1 VVAALASADLGAGEI
16 RWLLGLSDTALRQ
29 RLTALRRAVRAEAES
44 PTRIRSDLPLSFG
57 PRRAQLLAGLRR
69 QQGRVVATHDP
80 DGHVILLRIVPHEIG
95 QHGNLQAKELSCP
108 SPT

>member
-1 VVAALASADLGAGEI
+1 VVAALASAELCAAEI

-29 RLTALRRAVRAEAES
+29 RLTALRRAVRAAPEQ
-44 PTRIRSDLPLSFG
+44 PTRARIGRQLALG
-57 PRRAQLLAGLRR
+57 PRRAELLAGLRR

-80 DGHVILLRIVPHEIG
+80 DGHVILLRIVPHKPG
-95 QHGNLQAKELSCP
+95 PGGNLLPKETSCP